1 MDGGIDSLNYL
12 LRLFWGAN
20 MLSNDELV
28 PAVFYLAGGRIRSS
42 TRLQKLFS

>member
-1 MDGGIDSLNYL
+1 MDRGIDSLNYL

-28 PAVFYLAGGRIRSS
+28 SAVCYLAGGRIKGS